1 MAKLVEGHTN
11 EQSRPKHTFKNSR
24 IKMKEVKYAGEV
36 GLATK
41 TGRGKK

>member
-11 EQSRPKHTFKNSR
+11 EQARPGHTEKVSRL
-24 IKMKEVKYAGEV
+24 KMQKKQYVGEV
-36 GLATK
+36 GLAAK